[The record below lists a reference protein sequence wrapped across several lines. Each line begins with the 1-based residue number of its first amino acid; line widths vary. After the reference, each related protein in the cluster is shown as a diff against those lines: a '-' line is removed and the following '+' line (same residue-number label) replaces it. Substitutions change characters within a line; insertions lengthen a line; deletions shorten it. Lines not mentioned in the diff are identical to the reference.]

1 MKSNVV
7 YSVVIPVYNEEA
19 VIPETYHRLT
29 KVMESIDAPYE
40 LLFINDGS
48 RDRTGEIIIAL
59 AEADERIK
67 LLDFSRNFGHQ
78 IAITAGM
85 DYARGDA
92 IVIIDG
98 DLQDPPELIPQ
109 MIAKWQEGYEVVYAK
124 RSQRKGE
131 TLFKKW
137 TAALFYRLLGV
148 LAEISIPLD
157 TGDFR
162 LIDRKVCDALCSI
175 RERNRFV
182 RGLVSWVGFRQT
194 AIEYIREERYA
205 GESKYPL
212 KKMLRFSMDGITSFS
227 HKPLK
232 LATYL
237 GAVISSASMVY
248 LLVSLGQLIFTAS
261 PSAGWSSLIAS
272 LMLLNGLILIF
283 FGILGEYIG
292 RISDETKN
300 RPLYIL
306 RNKPKVEYFKLKEVK
321 WNAHP

>member
-1 MKSNVV
+1 MRSNVV

-19 VIPETYHRLT
+19 VIQETCCRLT
-29 KVMESIDAPYE
+29 KVMETVDAPYE
-40 LLFINDGS
+40 LLFVNDGS
-48 RDRTGEIIIAL
+48 RDRTGEIITAL

-92 IVIIDG
+92 IVIIDA

-109 MIAKWQEGYEVVYAK
+109 MIAKWREGYEVVYAK

-137 TAALFYRLLGV
+137 TAALFYRLLGA

-194 AIEYIREERYA
+194 AIEYVREERFA

-227 HKPLK
+227 YKPLK

-237 GAVISSASMVY
+237 GAAISSASLVY
-248 LLVSLGQLIFTAS
+248 LLVSLGQIIFTAS

-272 LMLLNGLILIF
+272 LMLLNGLTLIF

-292 RISDETKN
+292 RIFDETKN

>member
-1 MKSNVV
+1 MRSNVV
-7 YSVVIPVYNEEA
+7 YTVIIPVYNEEA
-19 VIPETYHRLT
+19 VIHETYHRLT
-29 KVMESIDAPYE
+29 KVMESINGPYE
-40 LLFINDGS
+40 LLFVNDGS
-48 RDRTGEIIIAL
+48 QDRTGEIIAAF
-59 AEADERIK
+59 AEVDEHIR

-92 IVIIDG
+92 IVIIDA

-109 MIAKWQEGYEVVYAK
+109 MIAKWHEGYEVVYAK
-124 RSQRKGE
+124 RSERKGE
-131 TLFKKW
+131 TRFKKW
-137 TAALFYRLLGV
+137 TAALFYRLMGALS
-148 LAEISIPLD
+148 EISIPLD

-162 LIDRKVCDALCSI
+162 LIDRKVCDALGSI

-194 AIEYIREERYA
+194 AIEYVREERYA
-205 GESKYPL
+205 GETKYPL
-212 KKMLRFSMDGITSFS
+212 KKMLRFSIDGITSFS
-227 HKPLK
+227 YKPLK
-232 LATYL
+232 MATYL
-237 GAVISSASMVY
+237 GIAVSSASLIY
-248 LLVSLGQLIFTAS
+248 LLVSLAQIIFKTN
-261 PSAGWSSLIAS
+261 PTAGWSSLIAS
-272 LMLLNGLILIF
+272 IMLLNGVILIF

-321 WNAHP
+321 WNGQQ